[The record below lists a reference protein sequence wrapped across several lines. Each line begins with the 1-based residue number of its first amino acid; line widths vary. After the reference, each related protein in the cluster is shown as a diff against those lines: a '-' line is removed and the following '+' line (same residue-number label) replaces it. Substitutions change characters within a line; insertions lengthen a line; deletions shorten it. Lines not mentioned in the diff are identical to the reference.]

1 MDDWSVILAWHKSDV
16 ADNDDDACVPSLMT
30 AAPHFPCTHSHKHLV
45 SFSLL
50 FKVLIWVSFV
60 LTWCLEGRRIF
71 AFQCKMEYSL
81 ASQQFTFNTY
91 MTSFENGERW
101 LKSTFGERVGQCLL
115 NIEWR
120 TGQGPKSWSRLFCIS
135 LPPTI
140 GFSKYQPSACSLAK
154 LAFHSRQSME
164 MKSGQC
170 PKTHISQMITGY
182 VSCHLCVSSVEITM
196 WFTLWFTCI
205 CICICICFCICIGIC
220 ICIRVSSQLCVWS
233 VEF

>member
-1 MDDWSVILAWHKSDV
+1 M
-16 ADNDDDACVPSLMT
+16 
-30 AAPHFPCTHSHKHLV
+30 
-45 SFSLL
+45 
-50 FKVLIWVSFV
+50 
-60 LTWCLEGRRIF
+60 
-71 AFQCKMEYSL
+71 
-81 ASQQFTFNTY
+81 
-91 MTSFENGERW
+91 
-101 LKSTFGERVGQCLL
+101 KSTFGERVGQCLL

-170 PKTHISQMITGY
+170 PKTHISQMITGC

-196 WFTLWFTCI
+196 CYSLCGSFVFVSVFVFVFVSECPVNCVSGQLSFNHWLLQPWRHTCTLSPGADQWPSFI
-205 CICICICFCICIGIC
+205 FIFA
-220 ICIRVSSQLCVWS
+220 SYLCHIS
-233 VEF
+233 FIFGTYLHFFQMAIFHC